1 MQSGPRIATLAPMPA
16 FLPAARS
23 QETTMQFK
31 RSILMLAG
39 LATAAFAQ
47 AQGSWPTRPITLV
60 VPFAAGGPTDV
71 VARTLGA
78 SMSKSLG
85 QTVVI
90 ENKLGAGGTVAA
102 NYVAKAAP
110 DGYTFFIHHNGMATA
125 PALYRKLSFD
135 PLKDFEFVSQAVEVP
150 MTLLARKDFPANNLQ
165 EMITYVKANKEK
177 INLATAGLGAVS
189 QLCGLL
195 FQRAIGVQLTEV
207 PFQGTAPAMNALL
220 GGQVDVLCDQTT
232 QTVPQ
237 IKAGSVKLYGM
248 TTRNRVKVLPNTPTL
263 AEQGLKDFEVVVWH
277 GIYAPKGTPKPI
289 IDRMNMAVRTA
300 LKDPDVIKRMDDL
313 GAEIVPDKT
322 NTPEALHAWLK
333 SEIDKYG
340 PVIKATGK
348 FAD

>member
-1 MQSGPRIATLAPMPA
+1 
-16 FLPAARS
+16 
-23 QETTMQFK
+23 MQFK
-31 RSILMLAG
+31 RTLITLLG
-39 LATAAFAQ
+39 VATATLAQ
-47 AQGSWPTRPITLV
+47 AQGAWPTKPITLV

-78 SMSKSLG
+78 AMTKSLG
-85 QTVVI
+85 QTIVV

-150 MTLLARKDFPANNLQ
+150 MTMLARKDFPANNLQ
-165 EMITYVKANKEK
+165 EMVAYIKANQSK
-177 INLATAGLGAVS
+177 INLANAGLGAVS
-189 QLCGLL
+189 QLCGMM
-195 FQRAIGVQLTEV
+195 FQRAIGVQVTEV

-237 IKAGSVKLYGM
+237 IKAGNVKLYGV
-248 TTRNRVKVLPNTPTL
+248 TTKSRVKVLPNAPTL

-289 IDRMNMAVRTA
+289 LDKMNAAVRTA
-300 LKDPDVIKRMDDL
+300 LKDPEVIKRMDDL
-313 GAEIVPDKT
+313 GAEIVPDAT

-333 SEIDKYG
+333 TEIDKWG
-340 PVIKATGK
+340 PVIRAGGK

>member
-1 MQSGPRIATLAPMPA
+1 MQSKHTILA
-16 FLPAARS
+16 L
-23 QETTMQFK
+23 
-31 RSILMLAG
+31 LG
-39 LATAAFAQ
+39 LATAALAQ
-47 AQGSWPTRPITLV
+47 AQSNWPTKPITLV

-78 SMSKSLG
+78 AMTKSLG
-85 QTVVI
+85 QTIVV

-102 NYVAKAAP
+102 SYVAKAAP

-125 PALYRKLSFD
+125 PALYRKLAFD

-150 MTLLARKDFPANNLQ
+150 MTLLARKDFPASNLP
-165 EMITYVKANKEK
+165 EMVAYIKANEAK
-177 INLATAGLGAVS
+177 INLANAGLGAVS
-189 QLCGLL
+189 QLCGMM
-195 FQRAIGVQLTEV
+195 FQRAIGVQVTEV

-237 IKAGSVKLYGM
+237 IKAGNVKLYGV
-248 TTRNRVKVLPNTPTL
+248 TTKNRVKVLPNAPTL

-277 GIYAPKGTPKPI
+277 GIYAPKGTPRPI
-289 IDRMNMAVRTA
+289 LEKMNAAVRSA

-313 GAEIVPDKT
+313 GAEIVPDAT
-322 NTPEALHAWLK
+322 NTPEALHVWLK
-333 SEIDKYG
+333 SEIDKWG
-340 PVIKATGK
+340 PVIKAGGK